1 MNFSKKMSILIL
13 IVITAL
19 YVYSAFFYKPDN
31 DNGINKKPNAENFY
45 PQENNNNELNPEV
58 QEDKTVTKN
67 VKIYI
72 LDKNGKVRSV
82 NRTCTVKEGESCFEF
97 AIAQLLKAP
106 SKWEKSK
113 NFTSEIPSETK
124 ILSVRE
130 SSNSIMIDLSKDF
143 EYGGGTE
150 STFLRVI
157 QLIKTAN
164 ANTNK
169 PVYLFINGK
178 QVNVIG
184 GDGIMIKQP
193 LNESSING

>member
-1 MNFSKKMSILIL
+1 
-13 IVITAL
+13 
-19 YVYSAFFYKPDN
+19 VYSAFFYKPDN